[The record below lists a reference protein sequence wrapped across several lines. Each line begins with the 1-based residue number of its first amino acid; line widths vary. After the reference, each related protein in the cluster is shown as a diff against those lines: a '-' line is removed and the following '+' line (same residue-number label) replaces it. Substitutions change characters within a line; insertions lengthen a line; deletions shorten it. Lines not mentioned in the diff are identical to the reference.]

1 MSQPEQ
7 PYGDPSSGQ
16 QPGQP
21 GQWQPQSPPQPHP
34 GSGGWA
40 PAPGPGSP
48 PPQGY
53 APPPQGYGPLHQPN
67 PWLAPKPPALP
78 TRPAEYHTFW
88 RRPHV
93 GTGRIIGMLLLLP
106 IAFFTVSIVAIIG
119 AMVVMGASGGD
130 PFQAMTDAAEG
141 RLGPE
146 MVAANSIGLGL
157 LVPACLLIAWIS
169 GQRPRFLHSVVGRF
183 RWGWSLVCL
192 GLALAAVL
200 IALGIQQ
207 LLATEASAGTELQV
221 YPYSWVLLVVLMLA
235 TPFQAAGEE
244 YLIRGI
250 GFRGV
255 ASLIPSRLAGL
266 VVAALVTSLVF
277 MVIHGAGDPWL
288 NLIYFSMGLLFA
300 YLTWRT
306 GGIEAAVMLHIGNN
320 MVGMALIP
328 FMDLGEA
335 FDRSEGAG
343 DPVLLVQL
351 LMLVIASA
359 VIEVLARRRKLI
371 WASAPAAEPP
381 VNVDIGESGL
391 TRTP

>member
-1 MSQPEQ
+1 MSHPQ
-7 PYGDPSSGQ
+7 
-16 QPGQP
+16 
-21 GQWQPQSPPQPHP
+21 QPQSNHPPTPPGSWAPQAQPPQP
-34 GSGGWA
+34 GAGQWT
-40 PAPGPGSP
+40 PAPGPGQH
-48 PPQGY
+48 PPQWG
-53 APPPQGYGPLHQPN
+53 PPAQGYGPLHPGPGT
-67 PWLAPKPPALP
+67 PWAMARPPALP
-78 TRPAEYHTFW
+78 TEPAEYHTFW

-106 IAFFTVSIVAIIG
+106 VAFFLVSIAAVVG
-119 AMVVMGASGGD
+119 ALAFMGATGGD
-130 PFQAMTDAAEG
+130 PLQAVTDAAEG
-141 RLGPE
+141 AMGPE

-169 GQRPRFLHSVVGRF
+169 GQRPGFIHSVVGKF

-192 GLALAAVL
+192 GLALVAVL

-207 LLATEASAGTELQV
+207 LLATDQTAGTELQI
-221 YPYSWVLLVVLMLA
+221 YPHSWALLVVLMLV

-266 VVAALVTSLVF
+266 LIGALVTSLVF
-277 MVIHGAGDPWL
+277 MAIHGAGDPWL
-288 NLIYFSMGLLFA
+288 NLTYFVMGLLFC
-300 YLTWRT
+300 YITWRT

-335 FDRSEGAG
+335 FDRSAGVG
-343 DPVLLVQL
+343 DPLILVQL
-351 LMLVIASA
+351 LMLIIAA
-359 VIEVLARRRKLI
+359 AIMEALARRRKLI
-371 WASAPAAEPP
+371 WANAPAAEPP
-381 VNVDIGESGL
+381 RSVPIEESSFAKA
-391 TRTP
+391 P